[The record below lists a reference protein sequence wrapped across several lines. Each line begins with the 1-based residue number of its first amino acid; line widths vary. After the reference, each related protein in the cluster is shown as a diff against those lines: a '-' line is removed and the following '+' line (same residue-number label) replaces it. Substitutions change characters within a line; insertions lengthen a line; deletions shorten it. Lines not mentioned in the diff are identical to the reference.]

1 MGVKTTFALCAS
13 LLALGAAEA
22 PAQPLK
28 LARLYQGRRAP
39 EDTDR
44 LSRRVRAGKDARISI
59 SNVSGDIIVSASS
72 GDEVSID
79 AVKRGSR
86 SDFDRVRIVIDDR
99 PGRVD
104 IRTDYGPGWRN
115 DNNVSVDYNVTVPA
129 DAALDVHSVS
139 GRVRVDGVRGSIR
152 LGTVSGNVITANT
165 PKIENLR
172 TVSGEI
178 QLGGIS
184 QDGTLSVASVSG
196 NIVLNGVKT
205 RALDL
210 NTVSG
215 EIRLRDAAVEGL
227 TAKSLSGSI
236 EYTGTLARTGRYEV
250 NSHSGDVRF
259 SLADNTG
266 FELSAASFSGSIR
279 SEFQMTIGGDRNPN
293 LRTGRGRGRRGPGD
307 SLQATYGD
315 GSASLSLR
323 TFSGSI
329 VIAKR

>member
-22 PAQPLK
+22 TAQPLN
-28 LARLYQGRRAP
+28 LVRLYQGRRAP
-39 EDTDR
+39 EDTER
-44 LSRRVRAGKDARISI
+44 LSRKVRVGRDARISI
-59 SNVSGDIIVSASS
+59 ANVSGEIVISAAS

-86 SDFDRVRIVIDDR
+86 SNFDRVRIVIDDR

-104 IRTDYGPGWRN
+104 IRTDYGTGWRG
-115 DNNVSVDYNVTVPA
+115 DNNVSVDYNVAVPA
-129 DAALDVHSVS
+129 DASLDVHSVA
-139 GRVRVDGVRGSIR
+139 GRIRVDGVKGSIR
-152 LGTVSGNVITANT
+152 LASVSGNIASANT

-178 QLGGIS
+178 DLGGIS

-196 NIVLNGVKT
+196 NIALSGVKT
-205 RALDL
+205 RALDV

-227 TAKSLSGSI
+227 TAKSLSGSV
-236 EYTGTLARTGRYEV
+236 EYTGTLAKSGRYDV
-250 NSHSGDVRF
+250 NSHSGNVHF
-259 SLADNTG
+259 SLADTTG
-266 FELSAASFSGSIR
+266 FELSAATFSGSIR
-279 SEFQMTIGGDRNPN
+279 SDFGGERNTN
-293 LRTGRGRGRRGPGD
+293 ARRGRRGPGD

-315 GSASLSLR
+315 GSASLNLR

-329 VIAKR
+329 VIARR